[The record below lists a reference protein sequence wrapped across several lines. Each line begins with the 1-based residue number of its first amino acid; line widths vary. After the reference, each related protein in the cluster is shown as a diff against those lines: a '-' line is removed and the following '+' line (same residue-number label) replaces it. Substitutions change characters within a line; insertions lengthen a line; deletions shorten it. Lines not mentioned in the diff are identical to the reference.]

1 MLTVLP
7 LSSIIQIPNKGG
19 KQMDGVTILNTY
31 QAYSSEGALLL
42 LACVAGLLIFTIAAI
57 VLFDDHIVISVFCAA
72 LVILLLGGCFQIKRN
87 DTRYEVLL
95 NDSVS
100 YAEFLEH
107 YKVLHVR
114 GKILE
119 VKEND

>member
-1 MLTVLP
+1 M
-7 LSSIIQIPNKGG
+7 N
-19 KQMDGVTILNTY
+19 GVTILNSY
-31 QAYSSEGALLL
+31 QAYSSEGVLLL
-42 LACVAGLLIFTIAAI
+42 FACIVGLSIFTIAA
-57 VLFDDHIVISVFCAA
+57 VALFDDHIVISVFCAV
-72 LVILLLGGCFQIKRN
+72 LVILLLGGCFQIKRTE
-87 DTRYEVLL
+87 TRHEVLL

-107 YKVLHVR
+107 YNVLQVR

>member
-1 MLTVLP
+1 MV
-7 LSSIIQIPNKGG
+7 
-19 KQMDGVTILNTY
+19 GVTILNTY
-31 QAYSSEGALLL
+31 QTYSPEGTLLILALI
-42 LACVAGLLIFTIAAI
+42 AGLLIFTIAAI
-57 VLFDDHIVISVFCAA
+57 VLFDDHIVISVLCAA
-72 LVILLLGGCFQIKRN
+72 LVILLLGGCFQIKRTE
-87 DTRYEVLL
+87 TRYEVLL

-107 YKVLHVR
+107 YNVLHVR

>member
-1 MLTVLP
+1 MT
-7 LSSIIQIPNKGG
+7 
-19 KQMDGVTILNTY
+19 GVTILNTY
-31 QAYSSEGALLL
+31 QTYSTEGLLL
-42 LACVAGLLIFTIAAI
+42 VFACIVGLSVFTIAAV
-57 VLFDDHIVISVFCAA
+57 VLFDEHIVISGFCAG
-72 LVILLLGGCFQIKRN
+72 LVILLLGRCFQIKRTE
-87 DTRYEVLL
+87 TRYEVLL

-107 YKVLHVR
+107 YNVLNVR

>member
-1 MLTVLP
+1 M
-7 LSSIIQIPNKGG
+7 N
-19 KQMDGVTILNTY
+19 GVTILNTY
-31 QAYSSEGALLL
+31 QGYSLEGVLLL
-42 LACVAGLLIFTIAAI
+42 FACMVGLSIFTIVAVA
-57 VLFDDHIVISVFCAA
+57 LFDDHIVISVFCAA
-72 LVILLLGGCFQIKRN
+72 LVILLLGGCFRIKRTE
-87 DTRYEVLL
+87 TRYEVLL

-107 YKVLHVR
+107 YNVLHVR

>member
-1 MLTVLP
+1 M
-7 LSSIIQIPNKGG
+7 N
-19 KQMDGVTILNTY
+19 GVTILNTY
-31 QAYSSEGALLL
+31 QAYSPEGVLLL
-42 LACVAGLLIFTIAAI
+42 FACIVGLSVFTIAA
-57 VLFDDHIVISVFCAA
+57 VALFDEHEVISGFCVG
-72 LVILLLGGCFQIKRN
+72 LVILLLGGCFRIKRTE
-87 DTRYEVLL
+87 TRYEVLL

-107 YKVLHVR
+107 YNVLHVR